1 MKKTICLL
9 AMTLALTSLA
19 GCGLKGPLYFPPQD
33 KPKQSAPQPP
43 VEQSAPSSTSTATQ
57 PDGQQENS
65 LTSPDVDQQA
75 TQ

>member
-1 MKKTICLL
+1 MKTILCRL
-9 AMTLALTSLA
+9 AMALALTSLA

-43 VEQSAPSSTSTATQ
+43 VEQTPPSSTATQ
-57 PDGQQENS
+57 PDGQQENN
-65 LTSPDVDQQA
+65 LTRPDTAAQA